1 MGNYRYQSF
10 GAKNLYC
17 EKLLNQY
24 GGDITPGVNP
34 YGGMDYYVDNNY
46 GSAGNDGLS
55 WDTPKKTLA
64 TAITLSN
71 ANIAADARGRGRG
84 WASRNRIF
92 YRADTETADLVT
104 FPNKCDVIGVGSYDA
119 NAKPGIT
126 GNHVPVNA
134 GNYGTRFFN
143 VHFKAPADASP
154 IVTLASTSS
163 GIQFVGCTLD
173 ATATT
178 TIGIQATASP
188 FLQVIDCDFRGAFV
202 TSYITFGTGEA
213 GATLIEGNRMCD
225 AAAKGIITGSGTTS
239 SWAMIVRNNYIEATT
254 IIIDDDGDEL
264 WISRNDLITAATV
277 TTSPTFAEALDV
289 DATRVANNWLTAANV
304 ATHYPVIDT
313 TT

>member
-1 MGNYRYQSF
+1 MGYTNFPNGITSF
-10 GAKNLYC
+10 GVPI
-17 EKLLNQY
+17 Y
-24 GGDITPGVNP
+24 GGGTPQGIPSGSV
-34 YGGMDYYVDNNY
+34 YFVDNN
-46 GSAGNDGLS
+46 SGNDS
-55 WDTPKKTLA
+55 KKNAGESFDNPLKNLV
-64 TAITLSN
+64 TAISDSN
-71 ANIAADARGRGRG
+71 TNIARGPDRWAR
-84 WASRNRIF
+84 RNTI
-92 YRADTETADLVT
+92 YYCADTETVDLVA

-119 NAKPGIT
+119 NSKPGIT
-126 GNHVPVNA
+126 GNHVPVNS

-143 VHFKAPADASP
+143 VWFKAPSDASP

-163 GIQFVGCTLD
+163 GCQFVDCTFS

-188 FLQVIDCDFRGAFV
+188 FLKVIGCRFEGAFV
-202 TSYITFGTGEA
+202 TSYLTFGTGEA
-213 GATLIEGNRMCD
+213 GGTEILNNVMVD

-239 SWAMIVRNNYIEATT
+239 SWAMIVRGNYIEATT

-277 TTSPTFAEALDV
+277 TSSPTFAEAMDV
-289 DATRVANNWLTAANV
+289 DATRIAGNWLTAANV